1 MRIKQVRIATLL
13 LLASTLT
20 GCTYLNGNFREV
32 EPGAVYR
39 SAQLSDE
46 GLERTMERH
55 GIRTVISFR
64 SPDPQ
69 DLWYAEELAVCER
82 LEAQHVSIPLSKEKL
97 PPPDSL
103 ALLLDTIKT
112 SDGPVL
118 VHCQGGTHRS
128 AVGAAAHLLA
138 KGASPDEA
146 REQFKLFFN
155 NAPIGTLI
163 DLYEASGESDFQRW
177 VIDSYPAAYSAA
189 PEHLR

>member
-1 MRIKQVRIATLL
+1 ML
-13 LLASTLT
+13 TLT
-20 GCTYLNGNFREV
+20 ATALSGCSFLHGNFHEV

-46 GLERTMERH
+46 GLERKMTRY

-64 SPDPQ
+64 NPDPE
-69 DLWYAEELAVCER
+69 DVWYAEELAVCDKLDAR
-82 LEAQHVSIPLSKEKL
+82 HVSLAWSKEKL
-97 PPPDSL
+97 PAPESL
-103 ALLLDTIKT
+103 AQLLDTINT
-112 SDGPVL
+112 ADGPVL

-128 AVGAAAHLLA
+128 AVGAAAHLLS

-155 NAPIGTLI
+155 DAPIGTLI
-163 DLYEASGESDFQRW
+163 DLYESSGETDFQRW
-177 VIDSYPAAYSAA
+177 VTETYPAAYAAA

>member
-1 MRIKQVRIATLL
+1 MRLRHTQIAALL
-13 LLASTLT
+13 IVACALT
-20 GCTYLNGNFREV
+20 GCTYLHGNFREV

-46 GLERTMERH
+46 GLERKMERH

-64 SPDPQ
+64 NPDPHEA
-69 DLWYAEELAVCER
+69 WYAEELAVCEK
-82 LEAQHVSIPLSKEKL
+82 LEARHVSLSWSKEKL
-97 PPPDSL
+97 PSPESL
-103 ALLLDTIKT
+103 ALLLDTIST

-177 VIDSYPAAYSAA
+177 VIDSYPAAYAAA